1 MNLGSMKFPE
11 LVDNMFIVVLGRF
24 STDLSTVNYGRIL
37 GGMLQ
42 TEKVV
47 R

>member
-1 MNLGSMKFPE
+1 MTLPE
-11 LVDNMFIVVLGRF
+11 LVDTMFIVVLGRF
-24 STDLSTVNYGRIL
+24 FTDLSTVNYGRVL

-42 TEKVV
+42 TDKLV